1 MSQEEEQGVQIAA
14 TPISEAHREAEEEGL
29 SPNTN
34 SFSNSNSND
43 QPSLGIGDR
52 IQIES
57 KSLGRVIGKI
67 YYLDEEL
74 LRILPDG
81 VSNRLYDFPITAEGI
96 DPALGVSEILTE
108 PSAIPSFIEQNRL
121 RVGSKVDTFTEEGD
135 TRGSYTI
142 NAIDLDADTAILV
155 ADGDGTQ
162 IQVEFNFT
170 GIPRDLPFAV
180 LRVAP
185 EQEVVTSEDNN
196 DSDDEDNNEAE
207 TDDQD
212 EGEGEVL
219 GEIEIPVLAEVSEI
233 PSAERVYPEVVQK
246 NDFLVDLLTMLDAP
260 SKKNKN
266 ILKQIRSF
274 VEIANGQVRDL
285 VEYAAD
291 GSPIGIKPASVSHLL
306 DLLQTGKVPLARPVL
321 EAIRVLYLDHS
332 LTFVKANQM
341 DTMFTGRSTEDSFK
355 NDDFEVNYL
364 SDSVRAALNAQTQ
377 VSSVSDNDIDR
388 PRFYTELNDLVQL
401 LQRPWRSA
409 DTSFTPKIDT
419 DFFRRQAPTDDKEV
433 PGLEATFGNSK
444 DPMEYFPEVLDS
456 KVRFSIQRAL
466 ASTLRKSKTGKYVI
480 ALPADKAGLI
490 SYLLFPI
497 AVANVLGSN
506 RTCILSRDIGRSLMT
521 PKPISQVLDEV
532 GTVSEIPSASTI
544 LNVGKEG
551 NTFGNIGVADYLSEV
566 LKQVQT
572 QFLGL
577 NDFRTMLI
585 DLGLDGFELNTE
597 TTEILQKRVLEDI
610 ARVRSLIKNL
620 RETLASSEEQEVAS
634 FVKPFL
640 DETSAEQF
648 KERLATEPI
657 LSDQLKEMSTKTP
670 TLAQIDLA
678 MIAYLLSTKQDLTI
692 ATLGGVPQ
700 LADKERLRSQADAY
714 LYTVKNIL
722 AAKQRRESAGHP
734 PIPNKCV
741 HVSTLISIRKIR
753 DDDERIALLAKFVG
767 RFQGERSQNYVNCL
781 VCNEHLLCIHE
792 ILQIQQ
798 ALRPREQEVLQKELY
813 LNMAGGAFNGHYICR
828 NCGQPM
834 SELQFDNHIEY
845 NDNGVPINGRELVV
859 DEDEVAEEQQNLKL
873 GVGVPG
879 TEDIK
884 FDNEAKTLCY
894 DIAKELYQR
903 VGIYPDFSDFKNV
916 VEASFLRIQTLDSR
930 EDYNKKAAAAA
941 KKGAKNIPDYDTY
954 IKGYTVGAV
963 ASIIL
968 LDIQTHI
975 PDYVIRYT
983 LPGCE
988 AGFGG
993 FPLQGVEK
1001 KTGVNY
1007 MACAVGS
1014 VTKNEEPWN
1023 RTGFLKIRSDETRRA
1038 TIAKFMEGIIN
1049 KIIDTEPAIQQKMA
1063 AKLEYLRE
1071 TFGAEAAEGRPRD
1084 KVPVGFLPV
1093 QEIVKAEGEEP
1104 TVVPEANSRGDAVGM
1119 RKLAAVWIREAHKHA
1134 LRTAQLVR
1142 GNPFAETA
1150 CCFNPIEKP
1159 GSYWEHSKIGLSLG
1173 GRQKPISPLFRSS
1186 IVFPHFKPKQIIELA
1201 VEAPLNL
1208 AFRIF
1213 LKVCY
1218 TGPRMGYAHELG
1230 YNGVCDN
1237 CGLKLSSKYLYPD
1250 YSLQTSKKSS
1260 APIINTQELISDL
1273 EAQGVNVTPEFFQE
1287 LLDTSHKN
1295 YIVPSQ
1301 PLVEVPPTSQLLSRM
1316 GNIDPAPVTEW
1327 RPLLSDLITKLTALP
1342 KDANETDIAI
1352 AYGSLSEVA
1361 SEAEQFVRRR
1371 LPAAN
1376 AILDKWLASETKLLA
1391 EIVIAYLITPLQR
1404 LVSKYETKALV
1415 VSNQY
1420 DLGYQHMMDLN
1431 GVLERHVDAVS
1442 RYSSSFNSG
1451 IALVKIKYF
1460 LNQIRGFID
1469 IAQEIQVSR
1478 VPGGSIGVKYLKRAL
1493 LLGPLAELLDFN
1505 RVPVTSEGDVA
1516 AVSLVDKSGSALVA
1530 FLTACMGKFQ
1540 EESLSYSP
1548 DDIRLRIAKA
1558 KEREKM
1564 NIISDLDEM
1573 DDDRKRVEL
1582 VNKALGLGRWAI
1594 GGTKLIYAYD
1604 ADQYEKERAERIRR
1618 GDTDYPVGE
1627 TNVAPN
1633 NNIVFDISGMPG
1645 QPDFYEGEGG
1655 YDVGQEA
1662 DDDF

>member
-1 MSQEEEQGVQIAA
+1 
-14 TPISEAHREAEEEGL
+14 
-29 SPNTN
+29 
-34 SFSNSNSND
+34 
-43 QPSLGIGDR
+43 
-52 IQIES
+52 
-57 KSLGRVIGKI
+57 
-67 YYLDEEL
+67 
-74 LRILPDG
+74 
-81 VSNRLYDFPITAEGI
+81 
-96 DPALGVSEILTE
+96 
-108 PSAIPSFIEQNRL
+108 
-121 RVGSKVDTFTEEGD
+121 
-135 TRGSYTI
+135 
-142 NAIDLDADTAILV
+142 
-155 ADGDGTQ
+155 
-162 IQVEFNFT
+162 
-170 GIPRDLPFAV
+170 
-180 LRVAP
+180 
-185 EQEVVTSEDNN
+185 
-196 DSDDEDNNEAE
+196 
-207 TDDQD
+207 
-212 EGEGEVL
+212 
-219 GEIEIPVLAEVSEI
+219 
-233 PSAERVYPEVVQK
+233 
-246 NDFLVDLLTMLDAP
+246 
-260 SKKNKN
+260 
-266 ILKQIRSF
+266 
-274 VEIANGQVRDL
+274 
-285 VEYAAD
+285 
-291 GSPIGIKPASVSHLL
+291 
-306 DLLQTGKVPLARPVL
+306 
-321 EAIRVLYLDHS
+321 
-332 LTFVKANQM
+332 
-341 DTMFTGRSTEDSFK
+341 
-355 NDDFEVNYL
+355 
-364 SDSVRAALNAQTQ
+364 
-377 VSSVSDNDIDR
+377 
-388 PRFYTELNDLVQL
+388 
-401 LQRPWRSA
+401 
-409 DTSFTPKIDT
+409 
-419 DFFRRQAPTDDKEV
+419 
-433 PGLEATFGNSK
+433 
-444 DPMEYFPEVLDS
+444 
-456 KVRFSIQRAL
+456 
-466 ASTLRKSKTGKYVI
+466 
-480 ALPADKAGLI
+480 
-490 SYLLFPI
+490 
-497 AVANVLGSN
+497 
-506 RTCILSRDIGRSLMT
+506 
-521 PKPISQVLDEV
+521 
-532 GTVSEIPSASTI
+532 
-544 LNVGKEG
+544 
-551 NTFGNIGVADYLSEV
+551 
-566 LKQVQT
+566 
-572 QFLGL
+572 
-577 NDFRTMLI
+577 
-585 DLGLDGFELNTE
+585 
-597 TTEILQKRVLEDI
+597 
-610 ARVRSLIKNL
+610 
-620 RETLASSEEQEVAS
+620 
-634 FVKPFL
+634 
-640 DETSAEQF
+640 
-648 KERLATEPI
+648 
-657 LSDQLKEMSTKTP
+657 
-670 TLAQIDLA
+670 
-678 MIAYLLSTKQDLTI
+678 
-692 ATLGGVPQ
+692 
-700 LADKERLRSQADAY
+700 
-714 LYTVKNIL
+714 VKNIL
-722 AAKQRRESAGHP
+722 ATKQRRESAGHP
-734 PIPNKCV
+734 PTPNKCI
-741 HVSTLISIRKIR
+741 HVSTLTSIRKIR
-753 DDDERIALLAKFVG
+753 DDDERIALLAKFVS
-767 RFQGERSQNYVNCL
+767 RFQGERTENYVDCL

-813 LNMAGGAFNGHYICR
+813 LNMAGGAFNGRYICR

-930 EDYNKKAAAAA
+930 EDYNRKAAAAV

-1063 AKLEYLRE
+1063 TKLEYLRE

-1084 KVPVGFLPV
+1084 KVPAGFLPI

-1159 GSYWEHSKIGLSLG
+1159 GSYWANSKMGLNLG
-1173 GRQKPISPLFRSS
+1173 GRQQPVSPLFRSS
-1186 IVFPHFKPKQIIELA
+1186 IVFLHFKPKQIMELA

-1218 TGPRMGYAHELG
+1218 SGPRMGYAHELG

-1250 YSLQTSKKSS
+1250 YSVQTSKKSS

-1316 GNIDPAPVTEW
+1316 GNIDPAPVAEW
-1327 RPLLSDLITKLTALP
+1327 RPLLSDLITKLTALQ
-1342 KDANETDIAI
+1342 KDASETDIAM

-1376 AILDKWLASETKLLA
+1376 AILDKWLASESKLLA

-1415 VSNQY
+1415 VSTQY

-1431 GVLERHVDAVS
+1431 GVLERHVEAVS

-1469 IAQEIQVSR
+1469 IAQEVQVSR

-1493 LLGPLAELLDFN
+1493 VLGPLAELLDFN
-1505 RVPVTSEGDVA
+1505 RVPLTSEGDVA

-1582 VNKALGLGRWAI
+1582 VNKALGLGRWSI

-1604 ADQYEKERAERIRR
+1604 ADQYEKERNERIRR
-1618 GDTDYPVGE
+1618 GDTDYPIGE
-1627 TNVAPN
+1627 ANTAPN
-1633 NNIVFDISGMPG
+1633 NNMVFDISGMPG
-1645 QPDFYEGEGG
+1645 QPNFYEGEGG